1 VGVAGGRGA
10 ALVLCS
16 SLSRNTIVL
25 TSPFS
30 RSANNTWLLG
40 SSLQLKDDT
49 NDDLKLK
56 LEPESPNPGE

>member
-30 RSANNTWLLG
+30 RSANNTWYLG
-40 SSLQLKDDT
+40 SSLRLKDDT
-49 NDDLKLK
+49 NDDLDLK
-56 LEPESPNPGE
+56 PESPNPGE